1 MLFILPYKLY
11 SFWRYLNFCLEFL
24 DMYKNKNGLI
34 NKIWL
39 ISKFITSQPGKQ
51 IITIHILTNIST
63 RSQGNQAM
71 FWPINR
77 IYTRNIFLGN
87 HTQNVVDNSFP
98 DSFLK
103 NQNWVYL
110 WINSLKFYTV
120 CSYCMPSW
128 WVSKYIE
135 TKMQTTSFFLI

>member
-24 DMYKNKNGLI
+24 DMYKNGLI

-39 ISKFITSQPGKQ
+39 ISKFTRHSLGNKWLQYTYWLISQQEVKAIRPCFGQ
-51 IITIHILTNIST
+51 LIEYN
-63 RSQGNQAM
+63 
-71 FWPINR
+71 
-77 IYTRNIFLGN
+77 TRNIFLGN

-135 TKMQTTSFFLI
+135 TKMQTTCFFLI